1 MNRPNVRV
9 YTSAGCG
16 FCTRAKALLS
26 RKGVEYDEVYIPPTD
41 FSARQAL
48 VQLTGRYTVP
58 QILIDDRPVGGYD
71 DIKALDDAGELD
83 ALLGLAA

>member
-1 MNRPNVRV
+1 M
-9 YTSAGCG
+9 YTSDGCA

-26 RKGVEYDEVYIPPTD
+26 RKGVTIDEIYIPRTD
-41 FSARQAL
+41 WGARQQL
-48 VQLTGRYTVP
+48 VELTGRYTVP
-58 QILIDDRPVGGYD
+58 QILIDDRPLGGYD